1 MFEKGK
7 VEEILVDA
15 RSDTDVQI
23 VPKTQVLVR
32 KMNDKSNYLVAGSLR
47 SFPHGSCSCTA

>member
-7 VEEILVDA
+7 VSGILVDA

-23 VPKTQVLVR
+23 VRKTQVLGT
-32 KMNDKSNYLVAGSLR
+32 KINDKSNYLVAGFLQN
-47 SFPHGSCSCTA
+47 FAHGKCS